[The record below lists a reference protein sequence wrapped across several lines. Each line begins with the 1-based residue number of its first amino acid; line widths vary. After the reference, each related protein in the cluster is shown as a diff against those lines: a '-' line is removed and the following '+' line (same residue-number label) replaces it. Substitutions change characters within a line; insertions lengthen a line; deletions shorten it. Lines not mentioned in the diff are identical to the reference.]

1 MISTIK
7 LLWAGLW
14 VFEQSDWVVM
24 SRDTYLQVVNLAE
37 SLKFQKS
44 SGIFWVQRTV
54 PVSTTSPIV
63 DTQTLSAHITNIS
76 SDTSAPNF
84 EDFYQQFDGL
94 NHFLCS
100 YLVQAKLSI
109 HPSLLTTKPIC
120 FLLFVL
126 LEWTRKVP
134 VSTGTEYT
142 FLMLSGGPDQG

>member
-63 DTQTLSAHITNIS
+63 DTQTLSADITNIS

-84 EDFYQQFDGL
+84 EDFY
-94 NHFLCS
+94 
-100 YLVQAKLSI
+100 
-109 HPSLLTTKPIC
+109 
-120 FLLFVL
+120 
-126 LEWTRKVP
+126 
-134 VSTGTEYT
+134 
-142 FLMLSGGPDQG
+142 